1 MNITIKEVAKL
12 AGVSPSTVSRV
23 ISDSSR
29 ISDITKKNVRKAM
42 GELGYHP
49 NAIARSLVNRSTNT
63 IGIVMPQSPEKAF
76 LNPFFPQALSGISAA
91 AHEADYCIL
100 LSTGSSEEEQEESI
114 KSIIMGGRVDGVI
127 LMYSSANNDT
137 LEIIK
142 EMKIPAVIIGKPMNT
157 EGILYV
163 DNDNVDASY
172 KVTKRLI
179 EKGHKKIAFLSGS
192 FKYVVSLDRLDGY
205 RSALLHY
212 GLELDRNYIVEG
224 EFSKESGYESMEKL
238 LSVREKP
245 TAMVVTDDVMAFGA
259 IEAIKKAGLKIPQDI
274 EVVSFNNVPL
284 AELCIPSLTSVDID
298 AYSLGYESSKLIIE
312 KINGKAEKDKVIVP
326 THIVY
331 RDSSQKD

>member
-29 ISDITKKNVRKAM
+29 ISDVTKKNVRKVM

-49 NAIARSLVNRSTNT
+49 NAIARSLVNRSTST
-63 IGIVMPQSPEKAF
+63 IGIVMPQSPQKAF

-127 LMYSSANNDT
+127 LMYSSADNAT

-142 EMKIPAVIIGKPMNT
+142 EMKIPAVIIGKPIDT

-205 RSALLHY
+205 RSALMHY
-212 GLELDRNYIVEG
+212 GLELDRNYITEG
-224 EFSKESGYESMEKL
+224 EFSKQSGYESMGKL
-238 LSVREKP
+238 LLVEEKP
-245 TAMVVTDDVMAFGA
+245 TALVVTDDIMAF
-259 IEAIKKAGLKIPQDI
+259 
-274 EVVSFNNVPL
+274 
-284 AELCIPSLTSVDID
+284 
-298 AYSLGYESSKLIIE
+298 SKL
-312 KINGKAEKDKVIVP
+312 
-326 THIVY
+326 
-331 RDSSQKD
+331 